1 MQDYWQQV
9 WSEALSDSQD
19 QRQQSFVNL
28 QMIRE
33 QALLDAEAAKS
44 PIMRRYRYHL
54 QNGNNGPRGPA
65 VFLGAR
71 YLGVYLTCREAHCG
85 VLLLRGMTYKAIGR
99 QLQIS
104 SRTVEYYINNIK
116 RKLRCRRRTEVIAH
130 LLQSDFLQN
139 LSHAMSSPA

>member
-28 QMIRE
+28 QVVRD
-33 QALLDAEAAKS
+33 QALSDEEAVKP

-54 QNGNNGPRGPA
+54 QYGKGGPRGPA

-71 YLGVYLTCREAHCG
+71 FPDVYLTCREAHCG
-85 VLLLRGMTYKAIGR
+85 MLLLRGMTYKAIGR

-104 SRTVEYYINNIK
+104 ARTVEYYLNNIK